1 MKTECN
7 DLDEKA
13 TVRNFISWSFFFF
26 LSGILFTSYTNYFI
40 CLYENKGNRIL
51 FKVCL
56 NLSLSSFSSAIGWV
70 GNELFGSFLF
80 LAEALLIRMRLVPLW
95 E

>member
-26 LSGILFTSYTNYFI
+26 FEAESYLHHTLITSF
-40 CLYENKGNRIL
+40 
-51 FKVCL
+51 VCVRTKEIEYY
-56 NLSLSSFSSAIGWV
+56 SKYV
-70 GNELFGSFLF
+70 
-80 LAEALLIRMRLVPLW
+80 
-95 E
+95 

>member
-26 LSGILFTSYTNYFI
+26 FFFEVESYLYHTLMTSFVCMRTKGIEYY
-40 CLYENKGNRIL
+40 CKY
-51 FKVCL
+51 V
-56 NLSLSSFSSAIGWV
+56 
-70 GNELFGSFLF
+70 
-80 LAEALLIRMRLVPLW
+80 LI
-95 E
+95 